1 MAVEMVRIRV
11 SMPRALVEE
20 IDRRVGKKE
29 RSAFIAEAA
38 AQELRRL
45 RRIEALDEFAGS
57 LKDVDI
63 PGWEMSESAAEWVR
77 EQRRAWE

>member
-20 IDRRVGKKE
+20 IDRRVGKKG

-38 AQELRRL
+38 EQELRRL

-63 PGWEMSESAAEWVR
+63 LGWETSESAAEWVR
-77 EQRRAWE
+77 EQHRAWE